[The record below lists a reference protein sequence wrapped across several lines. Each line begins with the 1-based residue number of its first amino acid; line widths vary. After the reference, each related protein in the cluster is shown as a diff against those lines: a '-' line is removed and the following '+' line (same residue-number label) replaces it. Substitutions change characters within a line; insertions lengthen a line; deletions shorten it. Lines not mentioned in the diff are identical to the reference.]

1 MSKAAGRSVMTMSD
15 WNAKVI
21 DEFRSHGGKV
31 GGHFEGA
38 PLLLLHTTG
47 AKSGEP
53 RTNPMMYMAVDDGWA
68 VFASYAGLDVN
79 PAWFHNLKAHPD
91 VAIEVGTDGEVETI
105 DVHARVLTPQ
115 EREPV
120 WAEQKRRYPGF
131 ADYETKTDR
140 VIPVVLLTR
149 R

>member
-1 MSKAAGRSVMTMSD
+1 LSD
-15 WNAKVI
+15 WNTAI
-21 DEFRSHGGKV
+21 IEEFRANGGKV
-31 GGHFEGA
+31 GGNFEGA
-38 PLLLLHTTG
+38 PLLLLHTSG

-53 RTNPMMYMAVDDGWA
+53 RVNPMMYQAVDGGWA

-91 VAIEVGTDGEVETI
+91 VSIEVGVDGEVRTI
-105 DVHARVLTPQ
+105 DARARVLGSR

-120 WAEQKRRYPGF
+120 WEEQKRRYPGF
-131 ADYETKTDR
+131 ADYERKTDR

>member
-1 MSKAAGRSVMTMSD
+1 MSD
-15 WNAKVI
+15 WNDKVI
-21 DEFRSHGGKV
+21 AEFRANGGKV
-31 GGHFEGA
+31 GGNFEGA

-47 AKSGEP
+47 AKTGEP
-53 RTNPMMYMAVDDGWA
+53 RVSPIMYQAVDHGWA

-91 VAIEVGTDGEVETI
+91 VAIEVGNDGEVETI
-105 DVHARVLTPQ
+105 DVHARVMTPE

-120 WAEQKRRYPGF
+120 WEEQKRRYPGF
-131 ADYETKTDR
+131 AEYELKTDR

>member
-1 MSKAAGRSVMTMSD
+1 MSD
-15 WNAKVI
+15 WNDKVI
-21 DEFRSHGGKV
+21 AEFRDNGGKV
-31 GGHFEGA
+31 GGNFEGA

-47 AKSGEP
+47 AKSGES
-53 RTNPMMYMAVDDGWA
+53 RVNPMMYQAVDGGWA

-91 VAIEVGTDGEVETI
+91 VAIEVGAEGEVETI
-105 DVHARVLTPQ
+105 DVHAKVMTPE
-115 EREPV
+115 ERQPV
-120 WAEQKRRYPGF
+120 WEEQKRRYPGF
-131 ADYETKTDR
+131 AEYEQKTDR

>member
-1 MSKAAGRSVMTMSD
+1 VSVVSG
-15 WNAKVI
+15 WNDNI
-21 DEFRSHGGKV
+21 ISEFRANGGRV
-31 GGHFEGA
+31 GGNFAGA

-53 RTNPMMYMAVDDGWA
+53 RVHPMMYQAVDGGWA

-79 PAWFHNLKAHPD
+79 PAWFHNLRANPD
-91 VAIEVGTDGEVETI
+91 ASIEVGTESI
-105 DVHARVLTPQ
+105 DVRARVLSAE
-115 EREPV
+115 EREPI
-120 WAEQKRRYPGF
+120 WQEQKRRYPGF
-131 ADYETKTDR
+131 ADYERKTDR

>member
-1 MSKAAGRSVMTMSD
+1 MTG
-15 WNAKVI
+15 WNDAVI
-21 DEFRSHGGKV
+21 AEFRANGGRV
-31 GGHFEGA
+31 GGNFEGA

-53 RTNPMMYMAVDDGWA
+53 RVHPMMYLAVDDGWA

-79 PAWFHNLKAHPD
+79 PAWYHNLRAHPQ
-91 VAIEVGTDGEVETI
+91 ASIEVGTDTVEV
-105 DVHARVLTPQ
+105 VARELTPE
-115 EREPV
+115 ERAPLWE
-120 WAEQKRRYPGF
+120 EQKRRYPGF
-131 ADYETKTDR
+131 AAYEKRTDR

>member
-1 MSKAAGRSVMTMSD
+1 MSD
-15 WNAKVI
+15 WNDKVVA
-21 DEFRSHGGKV
+21 EFRANAGRV
-31 GGHFEGA
+31 GGNFEGA

-47 AKSGEP
+47 AKSGEA
-53 RTNPMMYMAVDDGWA
+53 RVSPMMFQAVEGGWA

-79 PAWFHNLKAHPD
+79 PAWFHNLRAHPD
-91 VAIEVGTDGEVETI
+91 VSIEVGVDGAVETI
-105 DVHARVLTPQ
+105 DVRARVLSPE

-120 WAEQKRRYPGF
+120 WQEQKRRYPGF
-131 ADYETKTDR
+131 AEYEKKTER

>member
-1 MSKAAGRSVMTMSD
+1 MSD
-15 WNAKVI
+15 WNDKVI
-21 DEFRSHGGKV
+21 AEFRDNGGKV
-31 GGHFEGA
+31 GGNFAGA
-38 PLLLLHTTG
+38 PLLLLHTIG
-47 AKSGEP
+47 AKSGET
-53 RTNPMMYMAVDDGWA
+53 RVNPMMYQAVDGGWA

-91 VAIEVGTDGEVETI
+91 VEIEVGTEGEVETI
-105 DVHARVLTPQ
+105 EVHAKVLTAD

-131 ADYETKTDR
+131 AEYEQKTDR

>member
-1 MSKAAGRSVMTMSD
+1 MSD
-15 WNAKVI
+15 WNDKVI
-21 DEFRSHGGKV
+21 AEFRDHGGKV
-31 GGHFEGA
+31 GGNFAGA

-47 AKSGEP
+47 AKSGET
-53 RTNPMMYMAVDDGWA
+53 RVNPMMYQAVDGGWA

-91 VAIEVGTDGEVETI
+91 VAIEVGAEGEVETI
-105 DVHARVLTPQ
+105 DVHGKVLTPD
-115 EREPV
+115 ERDPV
-120 WAEQKRRYPGF
+120 WEEQKRRYPGF
-131 ADYETKTDR
+131 AQYEQKTDR

>member
-1 MSKAAGRSVMTMSD
+1 MSD
-15 WNAKVI
+15 WNDKVI
-21 DEFRSHGGKV
+21 AEFRDNGGKV
-31 GGHFEGA
+31 GGNFAGA
-38 PLLLLHTTG
+38 PLLLLHTIG
-47 AKSGEP
+47 AKSGET
-53 RTNPMMYMAVDDGWA
+53 RVNPMMYQAVDGGWA

-91 VAIEVGTDGEVETI
+91 VAIEVGTEGEVETI
-105 DVHARVLTPQ
+105 EVHAKVLTPD

-131 ADYETKTDR
+131 AEYERKTDR

>member
-1 MSKAAGRSVMTMSD
+1 MSD
-15 WNAKVI
+15 WNDKVI
-21 DEFRSHGGKV
+21 AEFRANGGKV
-31 GGHFEGA
+31 GGNFEGA

-53 RTNPMMYMAVDDGWA
+53 RVSPMMYMALDEGWA

-79 PAWFHNLKAHPD
+79 PAWFHNLRAHPD
-91 VAIEVGTDGEVETI
+91 VAIEVGADGEVATI
-105 DVHARVLTPQ
+105 DVRARVMTPE

-120 WAEQKRRYPGF
+120 WEEQKRRYPGF
-131 ADYETKTDR
+131 AEYEKKTDR

>member
-1 MSKAAGRSVMTMSD
+1 MSD
-15 WNAKVI
+15 WNDKVI
-21 DEFRSHGGKV
+21 AEFRDNGGKV
-31 GGHFEGA
+31 GGNFAGA
-38 PLLLLHTTG
+38 PLLLLHTVG
-47 AKSGEP
+47 AKSGET
-53 RTNPMMYMAVDDGWA
+53 RVNPMMYQAVDGGWA

-91 VAIEVGTDGEVETI
+91 VAIEVGTEGEVETI
-105 DVHARVLTPQ
+105 EVHAKVLTPD

-131 ADYETKTDR
+131 AEYEQKTDR